1 MRTIRAA
8 VCRAHGEPLALEEVL
23 LPDPARDEVQVDLEA
38 VAICHSDVTYA
49 DGGWGGA
56 LPAVYGHEAVGRVAA
71 VGDGVGD
78 LEPGARVLVTLIRA
92 CGTCAACASGRPT
105 QCATPGDHP
114 GLTNADGEVIAAA
127 MACGAFAEAVT
138 VHRSQV
144 AQVGEEVAAPG
155 AACLSCG
162 VVTGLGAAVNTA
174 RVRPG
179 DWCVVVGCGG
189 VGLNAVQG
197 ARLAGAARIV
207 AVDLTEEKLEAAKAF
222 GATDGV
228 LVSEGPEGL
237 KRLGRLA
244 DHAFVTVGHPAAF
257 DAAPGWLAPHG
268 TAYLVGL
275 PHVGTETRFDPV
287 SMGFY
292 GQGFRGTRMGDVVL
306 RRDVPWLLDLHR
318 QGRLKLEELVSATY
332 PFERIND
339 AMDAVRRAEGRRNV
353 VVF

>member
-1 MRTIRAA
+1 MRTIQAA
-8 VCRAHGEPLALEEVL
+8 VCRAFGAPLAIEEVHL
-23 LPDPARDEVQVDLEA
+23 HDPGRDEVQVDLEA

-56 LPAVYGHEAVGRVAA
+56 LPAVYGHEAVGRVSAA
-71 VGDGVGD
+71 GAGVAD
-78 LEPGARVLVTLIRA
+78 LEPGARVLVTLIRS
-92 CGTCAACASGRPT
+92 CGSCPACAAGRPT
-105 QCATPGDHP
+105 QCAAPGDHP
-114 GLTNADGEVIAAA
+114 GLSNAAGERIAAA
-127 MACGAFAEAVT
+127 MSCGAFAEAVT

-144 AQVGEEVAAPG
+144 APVTDDIPAPG

-179 DWCVVVGCGG
+179 DWCVVIGCGG

-197 ARLAGAARIV
+197 ARLSGAARIV

-228 LVSEGPEGL
+228 LVSEGPDGL

-244 DHAFVTVGHPAAF
+244 DHAFVTVGAKAAI
-257 DAAPGWLAPHG
+257 DAGPGWLAPHG

-275 PHVGTETRFDPV
+275 PHVGTRGDYDPV
-287 SMGFY
+287 GMGFH
-292 GQGFRGTRMGDVVL
+292 GQGLRGTRMGDVVL

-318 QGRLKLEELVSATY
+318 QGRLLLEELVSATY